1 MKGNIL
7 ENEKKSGFLSH
18 SRILY
23 QIDERPVRNRVNVG
37 FSQFNYNENQDYTFH
52 KKIKQISN
60 T

>member
-23 QIDERPVRNRVNVG
+23 QIDERPVNRFNLG
-37 FSQFNYNENQDYTFH
+37 FSQSNYNENQDYTFH